1 MLGGETMRV
10 FVAILFLSLPSVA
23 SADHCRV
30 RQNAVVV
37 QDFAAVSFA
46 VPIGVPVAQVTP
58 AFYSYNATA
67 AAYRPQVQAASN
79 DALFQEFLEW
89 RAKRATVTAQAEPVS
104 PFAQTCL
111 KCHSSGGTGFAHH
124 DFSKPL
130 TSDDKLAAIDAI
142 VQGSMPPKRTLD
154 PQVRADIVA
163 ELSKREKQVKAAVVP
178 QEPEAK

>member
-1 MLGGETMRV
+1 MLGGEAMRV
-10 FVAILFLSLPSVA
+10 IVAILFLLLPSFA

-67 AAYRPQVQAASN
+67 QAYQPRATAQSDDAKLFEEFIAWKASRVQAASVP
-79 DALFQEFLEW
+79 Q
-89 RAKRATVTAQAEPVS
+89 S
-104 PFAQTCL
+104 PFAATCV
-111 KCHSSGGTGFAHH
+111 KCHSQGGTGFAHH

-142 VQGSMPPKRTLD
+142 VQGTMPPKRTLD

-178 QEPEAK
+178 EVKP